1 MLNMSKILMVGS
13 GPVAIQ
19 LARLCHLHE
28 EHIVDMV
35 SRVHASTKSK
45 RVFDAYQ
52 RDGFFSVMTQND
64 AHQCFSGKFTVRH
77 FFKDVKVLLMV
88 PFDSEGKSCLVEV
101 NGYIQADD
109 SRLSG
114 FEECIKNIS
123 VAGAYA
129 CPVSL

>member
-1 MLNMSKILMVGS
+1 MSKILMVGS

-19 LARLCHLHE
+19 LARLCYLHG

-77 FFKDVKVLLMV
+77 FFKDVKDITEYYDVVILA
-88 PFDSEGKSCLVEV
+88 CT
-101 NGYIQADD
+101 AD
-109 SRLSG
+109 
-114 FEECIKNIS
+114 
-123 VAGAYA
+123 A
-129 CPVSL
+129 